1 MSIKDLL
8 STQFR
13 YPLPAPP
20 PFYSIQF
27 DTNSMVIQ
35 VESQYVSVT
44 GIPNPATYGI
54 TNPLVQVSMISTGV
68 QNDDVQTCGYSNY
81 DPVAGT
87 LEIIVNNVTDATTRF
102 LILVTQSTDV

>member
-8 STQFR
+8 SNQYR

-20 PFYSIQF
+20 PFFSIQV

-35 VESQYVSVT
+35 VETQYVSVT
-44 GIPNPATYGI
+44 GIPNPAAYGI
-54 TNPLVQVSMISTGV
+54 TNPLVQISMITTGFL
-68 QNDDVQTCGYSNY
+68 NDDLQTCGYSNY

-87 LEIIVNNVTDATTRF
+87 LEILVNNCFNATTRF
-102 LILVTQSTDV
+102 LIFVTQSTDV